1 MHGDNYISAA
11 EWLFYLPWKPNIL
24 LIKKFHHFLLY
35 AWFMSWELETVM
47 QVRKVI
53 LRAMLWINWD
63 FIALFQEWQRNWENY
78 GPWDRNYCSKRNKIT
93 YRAHSWLSSCFPEK
107 CKNVWLLQRL
117 ENLMCRVLHVKFL
130 WNFAAWRPN
139 FGTVWKKKKK
149 LSFYIISDKINN
161 IQII

>member
-1 MHGDNYISAA
+1 MAM
-11 EWLFYLPWKPNIL
+11 LLPWKLNIL

-35 AWFMSWELETVM
+35 AWFMSWGLETVM

-63 FIALFQEWQRNWENY
+63 FIVLFQEWQKNWENY
-78 GPWDRNYCSKRNKIT
+78 GPWDRNFCTKRKLL
-93 YRAHSWLSSCFPEK
+93 RARSWLFSCFPEK

-117 ENLMCRVLHVKFL
+117 ENLMCRVLHAKFL
-130 WNFAAWRPN
+130 WKSAWRPN

-149 LSFYIISDKINN
+149 KKSCLFI
-161 IQII
+161 